1 MLATNSNS
9 VNARLREREEWGLNR
24 RDSKHFGMHFQ
35 IFKTPQ
41 QAKQNTQSGY
51 IQLCKPAFVIFD
63 FYKHRT
69 GNPKDGPIITISFSL
84 LLETSVRLGVAD
96 FPSFPNVQPRLTHSR
111 VPAPTL
117 SRRHCRWLQRVPVSR
132 Q

>member
-1 MLATNSNS
+1 MQSALPVPQEKPEIWIFKQTFPGVSMLATNSNS

-24 RDSKHFGMHFQ
+24 RNSKHFGMHFQ

-51 IQLCKPAFVIFD
+51 IQLCEPAFVIFD

-84 LLETSVRLGVAD
+84 LLETCSVRLG
-96 FPSFPNVQPRLTHSR
+96 
-111 VPAPTL
+111 
-117 SRRHCRWLQRVPVSR
+117 
-132 Q
+132 